1 MTKTRLY
8 IARHGKTMFNT
19 IGRAQG
25 WSDTPLTGAGERGIR
40 ELGLGLKEAG
50 LSFEEAVSSD
60 SGRTIQ
66 TMGIILQELGL
77 TGKIPY
83 RYDKRIREW
92 CFGSL
97 DGGYDGELFY
107 GVLPRTD
114 AFQGKD
120 LHEVTYPELA
130 QGILDVDTAGWAEP
144 WEVLRKRILEGFTAI
159 AENLE
164 KSGGGNAIVVSHGMT
179 IATFAWLIDPS
190 VEHPSLDNG
199 SVTVVAYENGKFT
212 LEALGDMT
220 YRQVGREIIEK
231 ENGKK

>member
-25 WSDTPLTGAGERGIR
+25 WSDTPLTEAGERGIR

-66 TMGIILQELGL
+66 TMGIILRELGL

-92 CFGSL
+92 CCKRGRSSWRWQCYCGQPRHDDYDL
-97 DGGYDGELFY
+97 DLSHRSKSGRRIGLG
-107 GVLPRTD
+107 
-114 AFQGKD
+114 Q
-120 LHEVTYPELA
+120 
-130 QGILDVDTAGWAEP
+130 
-144 WEVLRKRILEGFTAI
+144 RKRDGFG
-159 AENLE
+159 L
-164 KSGGGNAIVVSHGMT
+164 
-179 IATFAWLIDPS
+179 
-190 VEHPSLDNG
+190 
-199 SVTVVAYENGKFT
+199 
-212 LEALGDMT
+212 
-220 YRQVGREIIEK
+220 
-231 ENGKK
+231 

>member
-25 WSDTPLTGAGERGIR
+25 WSDTPLTEAGERGIR

-66 TMGIILQELGL
+66 TMGIILRELGL

-92 CFGSL
+92 CFGSF
-97 DGGYDGELFY
+97 DGAYGGELFH
-107 GVLPRTD
+107 GVVPRVLDVEDYKT
-114 AFQGKD
+114 
-120 LHEVTYPELA
+120 LTLENLA
-130 QGILDVDTAGWAEP
+130 NGICQVDTANWAEP
-144 WEVLRKRILEGFTAI
+144 WEVLKSRILEGFEAI
-159 AENLE
+159 AKEVEEN
-164 KSGGGNAIVVSHGMT
+164 GGGTGERRQTAGKQENSPPHRIRL
-179 IATFAWLIDPS
+179 WCLQRPS
-190 VEHPSLDNG
+190 F
-199 SVTVVAYENGKFT
+199 SVDLKLHE
-212 LEALGDMT
+212 
-220 YRQVGREIIEK
+220 R
-231 ENGKK
+231 

>member
-1 MTKTRLY
+1 M
-8 IARHGKTMFNT
+8 GV
-19 IGRAQG
+19 
-25 WSDTPLTGAGERGIR
+25 
-40 ELGLGLKEAG
+40 GLKAAG
-50 LSFEEAVSSD
+50 IPFKVAYSSD

-66 TMGIILQELGL
+66 TMDIILRETGL
-77 TGKIPY
+77 ETIPY
-83 RYDKRIREW
+83 KRDKRIREW

-164 KSGGGNAIVVSHGMT
+164 RSGGGNAIVVSHGMT
-179 IATFAWLIDPS
+179 IATFAWLIDSS

-199 SVTVVAYENGKFT
+199 SVTVVAYEKW
-212 LEALGDMT
+212 
-220 YRQVGREIIEK
+220 
-231 ENGKK
+231 